1 METAANMDLMA
12 QYSLC
17 TTDGTEEEEELT
29 NALTAELA
37 ADFGLLMRE
46 QSGDASMSRHSS
58 LQTASSMLS
67 ALEEPQEEPE
77 ASLYDQL
84 GGGVA
89 VKGVVDDF
97 YRRVLSE
104 PAMARF
110 FDGVDMAKHRRKF
123 LLFVTYALGGPD
135 EYLQLAPE
143 PWPQLYS
150 AHERLILQYGERP
163 ARVCLLP
170 PLCRLRRL
178 LRVPLPHL
186 AVAARM
192 ASAPDALVPLCF
204 AVRAGLNET
213 HFDAI
218 KVLFAT
224 TLRDAGAP
232 EHLIE
237 QALAVVES
245 TRRVLFPLD
254 PAAQKAK
261 EAKQAPAKC
270 PHMRQLEEEAA
281 AAAAAAGA
289 AAGAAAAAGGCPH
302 MRGSTGAAPSAAAA
316 AAAGCPHM
324 RQKLG
329 L

>member
-1 METAANMDLMA
+1 
-12 QYSLC
+12 
-17 TTDGTEEEEELT
+17 
-29 NALTAELA
+29 
-37 ADFGLLMRE
+37 
-46 QSGDASMSRHSS
+46 
-58 LQTASSMLS
+58 MLS

-150 AHERLILQYGERP
+150 AHERLILQY
-163 ARVCLLP
+163 
-170 PLCRLRRL
+170 
-178 LRVPLPHL
+178 
-186 AVAARM
+186 
-192 ASAPDALVPLCF
+192 
-204 AVRAGLNET
+204 GLNET